1 MMTHDTD
8 LSELHEEFF
17 QRLTDA
23 VQRGVHSNDASE
35 AMLTVGVS
43 VLMREHGPRYT
54 ADRLRIVASMMTRLA
69 DRQEVGDSE
78 ASWH

>member
-1 MMTHDTD
+1 MMASDTD

-23 VQRGVHSNDASE
+23 IERGVTPNDASE

-43 VLMREHGPRYT
+43 VLLREHGPHY
-54 ADRLRIVASMMTRLA
+54 AAGRLRIVASMMTTLA
-69 DRQEVGDSE
+69 DRQEAVDR
-78 ASWH
+78 AALRH